1 MSILAIAIILFE
13 FAYGKDDDKTAL
25 YGVEMLFVAIMS
37 LVLLYTCILHKDKFI
52 AVANIVACIGV
63 LYYLVKS
70 ISIYIRE
77 KLKWKKTISDVKEI
91 VAERIVKIKHNY
103 NSKLYAEGGMLQTMK
118 SMTGFG
124 RASLESNGKN
134 YIIEIKTVNN
144 KYSDI
149 TVKSPKRLSFM
160 EDRIRKQIANRIT
173 RGKVE
178 VSVSFFDFSNKSKN
192 VVLNKEIAKEYIKQ
206 LKEIADENNLSE
218 NISVV
223 EIAKLP
229 DILNSIDSDNDEEIT
244 SEALQCLN
252 MALDSLIEMRKTEG
266 ENIKQD
272 LLVRIERV
280 QNLVDKIAENSK
292 GIVEEYVSKLEKRV
306 KEILKTDVVDENR
319 IAQEAV
325 IYADKTSIEEELTR
339 LNSHIVQFKELVNSD
354 GPVGKKL
361 DFMIQ
366 EMNRETNT
374 IGSKAGSGEITKAV
388 IDLKVELEDIRE
400 QIQNI
405 E

>member
-1 MSILAIAIILFE
+1 
-13 FAYGKDDDKTAL
+13 
-25 YGVEMLFVAIMS
+25 
-37 LVLLYTCILHKDKFI
+37 
-52 AVANIVACIGV
+52 
-63 LYYLVKS
+63 
-70 ISIYIRE
+70 
-77 KLKWKKTISDVKEI
+77 
-91 VAERIVKIKHNY
+91 
-103 NSKLYAEGGMLQTMK
+103 MK

-160 EDRIRKQIANRIT
+160 EDKIRKQIANRIT

-206 LKEIADENNLSE
+206 LREIADENNLSE
-218 NISVV
+218 NISIV

-229 DILNSIDSDNDEEIT
+229 DILNSIDSDNDEEIA

-339 LNSHIVQFKELVNSD
+339 LNSHIVQFKELINSD

>member
-1 MSILAIAIILFE
+1 
-13 FAYGKDDDKTAL
+13 
-25 YGVEMLFVAIMS
+25 
-37 LVLLYTCILHKDKFI
+37 
-52 AVANIVACIGV
+52 
-63 LYYLVKS
+63 
-70 ISIYIRE
+70 
-77 KLKWKKTISDVKEI
+77 
-91 VAERIVKIKHNY
+91 
-103 NSKLYAEGGMLQTMK
+103 MK

-149 TVKSPKRLSFM
+149 TVKSPKRLSFI
-160 EDRIRKQIANRIT
+160 EDKIRKQIANKIT
-173 RGKVE
+173 RWKVE

-206 LKEIADENNLSE
+206 LREIADENNLSE

-229 DILNSIDSDNDEEIT
+229 DILNSMDSDNDEEIT
-244 SEALQCLN
+244 NETLQCLN
-252 MALDSLIEMRKTEG
+252 MALDSLIDMRKAEG

-272 LLVRIERV
+272 LLIRIERV
-280 QNLVDKIAENSK
+280 KNLVDKIAENSK

-306 KEILKTDVVDENR
+306 KEILKNDVVDENR

-400 QIQNI
+400 QVQNI

>member
-1 MSILAIAIILFE
+1 
-13 FAYGKDDDKTAL
+13 
-25 YGVEMLFVAIMS
+25 
-37 LVLLYTCILHKDKFI
+37 
-52 AVANIVACIGV
+52 
-63 LYYLVKS
+63 
-70 ISIYIRE
+70 
-77 KLKWKKTISDVKEI
+77 
-91 VAERIVKIKHNY
+91 
-103 NSKLYAEGGMLQTMK
+103 MK

-124 RASLESNGKN
+124 RANLESNGKN

-144 KYSDI
+144 KYTDI

-160 EDRIRKQIANRIT
+160 EDKIRKQVANRIT

-206 LKEIADENNLSE
+206 LREIADENNLSE

-244 SEALQCLN
+244 NETLQCLN
-252 MALDSLIEMRKTEG
+252 MALDSLIDMRKAEG

-280 QNLVDKIAENSK
+280 KNLVDRITANSK

-306 KEILKTDVVDENR
+306 KEILKNDVVDENR

>member
-1 MSILAIAIILFE
+1 
-13 FAYGKDDDKTAL
+13 
-25 YGVEMLFVAIMS
+25 
-37 LVLLYTCILHKDKFI
+37 
-52 AVANIVACIGV
+52 
-63 LYYLVKS
+63 
-70 ISIYIRE
+70 
-77 KLKWKKTISDVKEI
+77 
-91 VAERIVKIKHNY
+91 
-103 NSKLYAEGGMLQTMK
+103 MK

-160 EDRIRKQIANRIT
+160 EDKIRKQIANRIT

-178 VSVSFFDFSNKSKN
+178 VSVSFFDSSNKSKN

-206 LKEIADENNLSE
+206 LREIADENNLSE

-229 DILNSIDSDNDEEIT
+229 DILNSIDSDNDEEIAG
-244 SEALQCLN
+244 EALQCLN
-252 MALDSLIEMRKTEG
+252 MALDSLIEMRKAEG

-354 GPVGKKL
+354 ESVGKKL

-388 IDLKVELEDIRE
+388 IDLKVELKDIRE

>member
-1 MSILAIAIILFE
+1 
-13 FAYGKDDDKTAL
+13 
-25 YGVEMLFVAIMS
+25 
-37 LVLLYTCILHKDKFI
+37 
-52 AVANIVACIGV
+52 
-63 LYYLVKS
+63 
-70 ISIYIRE
+70 
-77 KLKWKKTISDVKEI
+77 
-91 VAERIVKIKHNY
+91 
-103 NSKLYAEGGMLQTMK
+103 MK

-160 EDRIRKQIANRIT
+160 EDKIRKQIANRIT

-206 LKEIADENNLSE
+206 LREIADENNLSE

-229 DILNSIDSDNDEEIT
+229 DILNSIDSDNDEEIAG
-244 SEALQCLN
+244 EALKCLN
-252 MALDSLIEMRKTEG
+252 MALDSLIEMRKAEG

-292 GIVEEYVSKLEKRV
+292 GIVEECVSKLEKRV

>member
-1 MSILAIAIILFE
+1 
-13 FAYGKDDDKTAL
+13 
-25 YGVEMLFVAIMS
+25 
-37 LVLLYTCILHKDKFI
+37 
-52 AVANIVACIGV
+52 
-63 LYYLVKS
+63 
-70 ISIYIRE
+70 
-77 KLKWKKTISDVKEI
+77 
-91 VAERIVKIKHNY
+91 
-103 NSKLYAEGGMLQTMK
+103 MK

-160 EDRIRKQIANRIT
+160 EDKIRKQIANRIT

-206 LKEIADENNLSE
+206 LREIADENNLSE

-229 DILNSIDSDNDEEIT
+229 DILNSIDSDNDEEIAG
-244 SEALQCLN
+244 EALKCLN
-252 MALDSLIEMRKTEG
+252 MALDSLIEMRKAEG

-400 QIQNI
+400 QVQNI

>member
-1 MSILAIAIILFE
+1 
-13 FAYGKDDDKTAL
+13 
-25 YGVEMLFVAIMS
+25 
-37 LVLLYTCILHKDKFI
+37 
-52 AVANIVACIGV
+52 
-63 LYYLVKS
+63 
-70 ISIYIRE
+70 
-77 KLKWKKTISDVKEI
+77 
-91 VAERIVKIKHNY
+91 
-103 NSKLYAEGGMLQTMK
+103 MK

-160 EDRIRKQIANRIT
+160 EDKIRKQIANRIT

-206 LKEIADENNLSE
+206 LREIADENNLSE

-244 SEALQCLN
+244 SEVLQCLN
-252 MALDSLIEMRKTEG
+252 MALASLIEMRKTEG

-272 LLVRIERV
+272 LLIRIERV

-292 GIVEEYVSKLEKRV
+292 GIVEEYVSKLEQRV

>member
-1 MSILAIAIILFE
+1 
-13 FAYGKDDDKTAL
+13 
-25 YGVEMLFVAIMS
+25 
-37 LVLLYTCILHKDKFI
+37 
-52 AVANIVACIGV
+52 
-63 LYYLVKS
+63 
-70 ISIYIRE
+70 
-77 KLKWKKTISDVKEI
+77 
-91 VAERIVKIKHNY
+91 
-103 NSKLYAEGGMLQTMK
+103 MK

-149 TVKSPKRLSFM
+149 TVKSPKRLSFT
-160 EDRIRKQIANRIT
+160 EDKIRKQIANRIT

-206 LKEIADENNLSE
+206 LREIADENNLSE

-223 EIAKLP
+223 EIAELP
-229 DILNSIDSDNDEEIT
+229 DILNSIDSDNDEEIA

-252 MALDSLIEMRKTEG
+252 MALDSLIEMRKAEG

-339 LNSHIVQFKELVNSD
+339 LNSHIVQFKELVNND

>member
-1 MSILAIAIILFE
+1 
-13 FAYGKDDDKTAL
+13 
-25 YGVEMLFVAIMS
+25 
-37 LVLLYTCILHKDKFI
+37 
-52 AVANIVACIGV
+52 
-63 LYYLVKS
+63 
-70 ISIYIRE
+70 
-77 KLKWKKTISDVKEI
+77 
-91 VAERIVKIKHNY
+91 
-103 NSKLYAEGGMLQTMK
+103 MK

-160 EDRIRKQIANRIT
+160 EDKIRKQIANRIT

-206 LKEIADENNLSE
+206 LREIADENNLSE

-229 DILNSIDSDNDEEIT
+229 DILNSIDSDNGEEIA

-325 IYADKTSIEEELTR
+325 IYADKTSIEEELT
-339 LNSHIVQFKELVNSD
+339 SHIVQFKELVNSD

>member
-1 MSILAIAIILFE
+1 
-13 FAYGKDDDKTAL
+13 
-25 YGVEMLFVAIMS
+25 
-37 LVLLYTCILHKDKFI
+37 
-52 AVANIVACIGV
+52 
-63 LYYLVKS
+63 
-70 ISIYIRE
+70 
-77 KLKWKKTISDVKEI
+77 
-91 VAERIVKIKHNY
+91 
-103 NSKLYAEGGMLQTMK
+103 MK

-160 EDRIRKQIANRIT
+160 EDKIRKQIANRIT

-206 LKEIADENNLSE
+206 LREIADENNLSE

-229 DILNSIDSDNDEEIT
+229 DILNSIDSDNDEEIAG
-244 SEALQCLN
+244 EALQCLN

-374 IGSKAGSGEITKAV
+374 LGSKAGSGEITKAV

>member
-1 MSILAIAIILFE
+1 
-13 FAYGKDDDKTAL
+13 
-25 YGVEMLFVAIMS
+25 
-37 LVLLYTCILHKDKFI
+37 
-52 AVANIVACIGV
+52 
-63 LYYLVKS
+63 
-70 ISIYIRE
+70 
-77 KLKWKKTISDVKEI
+77 
-91 VAERIVKIKHNY
+91 
-103 NSKLYAEGGMLQTMK
+103 MK

-160 EDRIRKQIANRIT
+160 EDKIRKQIANRIT

-206 LKEIADENNLSE
+206 LREIADENNLSE

-229 DILNSIDSDNDEEIT
+229 DILNSIDSDNDEEIA

-252 MALDSLIEMRKTEG
+252 MALDSLIEMRKAEG

-272 LLVRIERV
+272 LLERIERV

-306 KEILKTDVVDENR
+306 KEILKTEVVDENR

>member
-1 MSILAIAIILFE
+1 
-13 FAYGKDDDKTAL
+13 
-25 YGVEMLFVAIMS
+25 
-37 LVLLYTCILHKDKFI
+37 
-52 AVANIVACIGV
+52 
-63 LYYLVKS
+63 
-70 ISIYIRE
+70 
-77 KLKWKKTISDVKEI
+77 
-91 VAERIVKIKHNY
+91 
-103 NSKLYAEGGMLQTMK
+103 MK

-160 EDRIRKQIANRIT
+160 EDKIRKQIANRIT

-206 LKEIADENNLSE
+206 LREIADENNLSE

-229 DILNSIDSDNDEEIT
+229 DILNSIDSDNDEEIA

-252 MALDSLIEMRKTEG
+252 MALDSLIEMRKAEG

-280 QNLVDKIAENSK
+280 KNLVDKIAENSK
-292 GIVEEYVSKLEKRV
+292 GIVEEYVSKLEKRI

>member
-1 MSILAIAIILFE
+1 
-13 FAYGKDDDKTAL
+13 
-25 YGVEMLFVAIMS
+25 
-37 LVLLYTCILHKDKFI
+37 
-52 AVANIVACIGV
+52 
-63 LYYLVKS
+63 
-70 ISIYIRE
+70 
-77 KLKWKKTISDVKEI
+77 
-91 VAERIVKIKHNY
+91 
-103 NSKLYAEGGMLQTMK
+103 MK

-160 EDRIRKQIANRIT
+160 EDKIRKQITNRIT

-206 LKEIADENNLSE
+206 LREIADENNLSE

-229 DILNSIDSDNDEEIT
+229 DILNSIDSDNDEEIA

-252 MALDSLIEMRKTEG
+252 MALDSLIEMRKAEG
-266 ENIKQD
+266 KNIKQD

-354 GPVGKKL
+354 ESVGKKL

>member
-1 MSILAIAIILFE
+1 
-13 FAYGKDDDKTAL
+13 
-25 YGVEMLFVAIMS
+25 
-37 LVLLYTCILHKDKFI
+37 
-52 AVANIVACIGV
+52 
-63 LYYLVKS
+63 
-70 ISIYIRE
+70 
-77 KLKWKKTISDVKEI
+77 
-91 VAERIVKIKHNY
+91 
-103 NSKLYAEGGMLQTMK
+103 MK

-160 EDRIRKQIANRIT
+160 EDKIRKQIANRIT

-206 LKEIADENNLSE
+206 LREIADENNLSE

-229 DILNSIDSDNDEEIT
+229 DILNSIDSDNDEEIAG
-244 SEALQCLN
+244 EALQCLN

-374 IGSKAGSGEITKAV
+374 IGSKAGSGEITNKFS
-388 IDLKVELEDIRE
+388 ILK
-400 QIQNI
+400 
-405 E
+405 

>member
-1 MSILAIAIILFE
+1 
-13 FAYGKDDDKTAL
+13 
-25 YGVEMLFVAIMS
+25 
-37 LVLLYTCILHKDKFI
+37 
-52 AVANIVACIGV
+52 
-63 LYYLVKS
+63 
-70 ISIYIRE
+70 
-77 KLKWKKTISDVKEI
+77 
-91 VAERIVKIKHNY
+91 
-103 NSKLYAEGGMLQTMK
+103 
-118 SMTGFG
+118 
-124 RASLESNGKN
+124 
-134 YIIEIKTVNN
+134 
-144 KYSDI
+144 
-149 TVKSPKRLSFM
+149 
-160 EDRIRKQIANRIT
+160 
-173 RGKVE
+173 
-178 VSVSFFDFSNKSKN
+178 
-192 VVLNKEIAKEYIKQ
+192 
-206 LKEIADENNLSE
+206 
-218 NISVV
+218 
-223 EIAKLP
+223 
-229 DILNSIDSDNDEEIT
+229 
-244 SEALQCLN
+244 
-252 MALDSLIEMRKTEG
+252 MRKAEG

>member
-1 MSILAIAIILFE
+1 
-13 FAYGKDDDKTAL
+13 
-25 YGVEMLFVAIMS
+25 
-37 LVLLYTCILHKDKFI
+37 
-52 AVANIVACIGV
+52 
-63 LYYLVKS
+63 
-70 ISIYIRE
+70 
-77 KLKWKKTISDVKEI
+77 
-91 VAERIVKIKHNY
+91 
-103 NSKLYAEGGMLQTMK
+103 MK

-160 EDRIRKQIANRIT
+160 EDKIRKQIANRIT

-206 LKEIADENNLSE
+206 LREIADENNLSE

-252 MALDSLIEMRKTEG
+252 MALDSLIEMRKAEG
-266 ENIKQD
+266 KNIKQD

>member
-1 MSILAIAIILFE
+1 
-13 FAYGKDDDKTAL
+13 
-25 YGVEMLFVAIMS
+25 
-37 LVLLYTCILHKDKFI
+37 
-52 AVANIVACIGV
+52 
-63 LYYLVKS
+63 
-70 ISIYIRE
+70 
-77 KLKWKKTISDVKEI
+77 
-91 VAERIVKIKHNY
+91 
-103 NSKLYAEGGMLQTMK
+103 LQTMK

-160 EDRIRKQIANRIT
+160 EDKIRKQIANRIT

-206 LKEIADENNLSE
+206 LREIADENNLSE

-229 DILNSIDSDNDEEIT
+229 DILNSIDSDNDEEIA
-244 SEALQCLN
+244 SETLQCLN

>member
-1 MSILAIAIILFE
+1 
-13 FAYGKDDDKTAL
+13 
-25 YGVEMLFVAIMS
+25 
-37 LVLLYTCILHKDKFI
+37 
-52 AVANIVACIGV
+52 
-63 LYYLVKS
+63 
-70 ISIYIRE
+70 
-77 KLKWKKTISDVKEI
+77 
-91 VAERIVKIKHNY
+91 
-103 NSKLYAEGGMLQTMK
+103 MK

-149 TVKSPKRLSFM
+149 TVKSTKRLSFT
-160 EDRIRKQIANRIT
+160 EDKIRKQIANRIT

-206 LKEIADENNLSE
+206 LREIADENNLSE

-229 DILNSIDSDNDEEIT
+229 DILNSIDSDNDEEIA

-252 MALDSLIEMRKTEG
+252 MALDSLIEMRKAEG

-280 QNLVDKIAENSK
+280 KNLVDKIAENSK

>member
-1 MSILAIAIILFE
+1 
-13 FAYGKDDDKTAL
+13 
-25 YGVEMLFVAIMS
+25 
-37 LVLLYTCILHKDKFI
+37 
-52 AVANIVACIGV
+52 
-63 LYYLVKS
+63 
-70 ISIYIRE
+70 
-77 KLKWKKTISDVKEI
+77 
-91 VAERIVKIKHNY
+91 
-103 NSKLYAEGGMLQTMK
+103 MK

-124 RASLESNGKN
+124 RASIESNGKN

>member
-1 MSILAIAIILFE
+1 
-13 FAYGKDDDKTAL
+13 
-25 YGVEMLFVAIMS
+25 
-37 LVLLYTCILHKDKFI
+37 
-52 AVANIVACIGV
+52 
-63 LYYLVKS
+63 
-70 ISIYIRE
+70 
-77 KLKWKKTISDVKEI
+77 
-91 VAERIVKIKHNY
+91 
-103 NSKLYAEGGMLQTMK
+103 MK

-160 EDRIRKQIANRIT
+160 EDKIRKQIANRIT

-206 LKEIADENNLSE
+206 LREIADENNLSE

-229 DILNSIDSDNDEEIT
+229 DILNSIDSDNDEEIA

-252 MALDSLIEMRKTEG
+252 MALDSLIEMRKAEG

-366 EMNRETNT
+366 EMNREINT
-374 IGSKAGSGEITKAV
+374 IGSKSGKFEITQLV
-388 IDLKVELEDIRE
+388 IKIKTQIEDIRE

>member
-1 MSILAIAIILFE
+1 
-13 FAYGKDDDKTAL
+13 
-25 YGVEMLFVAIMS
+25 
-37 LVLLYTCILHKDKFI
+37 
-52 AVANIVACIGV
+52 
-63 LYYLVKS
+63 
-70 ISIYIRE
+70 
-77 KLKWKKTISDVKEI
+77 
-91 VAERIVKIKHNY
+91 
-103 NSKLYAEGGMLQTMK
+103 MK

-400 QIQNI
+400 QVQNI

>member
-1 MSILAIAIILFE
+1 
-13 FAYGKDDDKTAL
+13 
-25 YGVEMLFVAIMS
+25 
-37 LVLLYTCILHKDKFI
+37 
-52 AVANIVACIGV
+52 
-63 LYYLVKS
+63 
-70 ISIYIRE
+70 
-77 KLKWKKTISDVKEI
+77 
-91 VAERIVKIKHNY
+91 
-103 NSKLYAEGGMLQTMK
+103 MK

-149 TVKSPKRLSFM
+149 TVKSPKRLSFI
-160 EDRIRKQIANRIT
+160 EDKIRKQIANKIT

-192 VVLNKEIAKEYIKQ
+192 VVLNKKIAKEYIKQ
-206 LKEIADENNLSE
+206 LREIADENNLSE

-229 DILNSIDSDNDEEIT
+229 DILNSIDSDNDEEIINET
-244 SEALQCLN
+244 LQCLN
-252 MALDSLIEMRKTEG
+252 MALDSLIDMRKAEG

-272 LLVRIERV
+272 LLIRIERV
-280 QNLVDKIAENSK
+280 KNLVDKIAENSK

-306 KEILKTDVVDENR
+306 KEILKNDVVDENR

-400 QIQNI
+400 QVQNI

>member
-1 MSILAIAIILFE
+1 
-13 FAYGKDDDKTAL
+13 
-25 YGVEMLFVAIMS
+25 
-37 LVLLYTCILHKDKFI
+37 
-52 AVANIVACIGV
+52 
-63 LYYLVKS
+63 
-70 ISIYIRE
+70 
-77 KLKWKKTISDVKEI
+77 
-91 VAERIVKIKHNY
+91 
-103 NSKLYAEGGMLQTMK
+103 MK

-124 RASLESNGKN
+124 RASLESNSKN

-160 EDRIRKQIANRIT
+160 EDKIRKQIANRIT

-206 LKEIADENNLSE
+206 LREIADENNLSE

-229 DILNSIDSDNDEEIT
+229 DILNSIDSDNDEEIAG
-244 SEALQCLN
+244 EALKCLN
-252 MALDSLIEMRKTEG
+252 MALDSLIEMRKAEG

>member
-1 MSILAIAIILFE
+1 
-13 FAYGKDDDKTAL
+13 
-25 YGVEMLFVAIMS
+25 
-37 LVLLYTCILHKDKFI
+37 
-52 AVANIVACIGV
+52 
-63 LYYLVKS
+63 
-70 ISIYIRE
+70 
-77 KLKWKKTISDVKEI
+77 
-91 VAERIVKIKHNY
+91 
-103 NSKLYAEGGMLQTMK
+103 MK

-160 EDRIRKQIANRIT
+160 EDKIRKQIANRIT

-192 VVLNKEIAKEYIKQ
+192 VVLNKKIAKEYIKQ
-206 LKEIADENNLSE
+206 LREIADENNLSE
-218 NISVV
+218 NISIV

-229 DILNSIDSDNDEEIT
+229 DILNSIDSDNDEEIA

-252 MALDSLIEMRKTEG
+252 MALDSLIEMRKAEG

-339 LNSHIVQFKELVNSD
+339 LNSHIVQFKELINSD

>member
-1 MSILAIAIILFE
+1 
-13 FAYGKDDDKTAL
+13 
-25 YGVEMLFVAIMS
+25 
-37 LVLLYTCILHKDKFI
+37 
-52 AVANIVACIGV
+52 
-63 LYYLVKS
+63 
-70 ISIYIRE
+70 
-77 KLKWKKTISDVKEI
+77 
-91 VAERIVKIKHNY
+91 
-103 NSKLYAEGGMLQTMK
+103 MK

-160 EDRIRKQIANRIT
+160 EDKIRKQIANRIT

-206 LKEIADENNLSE
+206 LREIADENNLSE

-229 DILNSIDSDNDEEIT
+229 DILNSIDSDNDEESA

-252 MALDSLIEMRKTEG
+252 MALDSLIEMRKAEG

>member
-1 MSILAIAIILFE
+1 
-13 FAYGKDDDKTAL
+13 
-25 YGVEMLFVAIMS
+25 
-37 LVLLYTCILHKDKFI
+37 
-52 AVANIVACIGV
+52 
-63 LYYLVKS
+63 
-70 ISIYIRE
+70 
-77 KLKWKKTISDVKEI
+77 
-91 VAERIVKIKHNY
+91 
-103 NSKLYAEGGMLQTMK
+103 MK

-160 EDRIRKQIANRIT
+160 EDKIRKQIANRIT
-173 RGKVE
+173 RGKVD

-206 LKEIADENNLSE
+206 LREIADENNLSE

-229 DILNSIDSDNDEEIT
+229 DILNSIDSDNDEEIAG
-244 SEALQCLN
+244 EALKCLN
-252 MALDSLIEMRKTEG
+252 MALDSLIEMRKAEG

>member
-1 MSILAIAIILFE
+1 
-13 FAYGKDDDKTAL
+13 
-25 YGVEMLFVAIMS
+25 
-37 LVLLYTCILHKDKFI
+37 
-52 AVANIVACIGV
+52 
-63 LYYLVKS
+63 
-70 ISIYIRE
+70 
-77 KLKWKKTISDVKEI
+77 
-91 VAERIVKIKHNY
+91 
-103 NSKLYAEGGMLQTMK
+103 MK

-160 EDRIRKQIANRIT
+160 EDKIRKQIANRIT

-206 LKEIADENNLSE
+206 LREIADENNLSE

-229 DILNSIDSDNDEEIT
+229 DILNLIDSDNDEEIAG
-244 SEALQCLN
+244 EALKCLN

>member
-1 MSILAIAIILFE
+1 
-13 FAYGKDDDKTAL
+13 
-25 YGVEMLFVAIMS
+25 
-37 LVLLYTCILHKDKFI
+37 
-52 AVANIVACIGV
+52 
-63 LYYLVKS
+63 
-70 ISIYIRE
+70 
-77 KLKWKKTISDVKEI
+77 
-91 VAERIVKIKHNY
+91 
-103 NSKLYAEGGMLQTMK
+103 MK

-160 EDRIRKQIANRIT
+160 EDKIRKQIANIIT

-178 VSVSFFDFSNKSKN
+178 VLVSFFDFSNKSKN

-206 LKEIADENNLSE
+206 LREIADENNLSE

-229 DILNSIDSDNDEEIT
+229 DILNSIDSDNDEEIA

-252 MALDSLIEMRKTEG
+252 MALDSLIEMRKAEG

>member
-1 MSILAIAIILFE
+1 
-13 FAYGKDDDKTAL
+13 
-25 YGVEMLFVAIMS
+25 
-37 LVLLYTCILHKDKFI
+37 
-52 AVANIVACIGV
+52 
-63 LYYLVKS
+63 
-70 ISIYIRE
+70 
-77 KLKWKKTISDVKEI
+77 
-91 VAERIVKIKHNY
+91 
-103 NSKLYAEGGMLQTMK
+103 
-118 SMTGFG
+118 
-124 RASLESNGKN
+124 
-134 YIIEIKTVNN
+134 
-144 KYSDI
+144 
-149 TVKSPKRLSFM
+149 
-160 EDRIRKQIANRIT
+160 
-173 RGKVE
+173 
-178 VSVSFFDFSNKSKN
+178 
-192 VVLNKEIAKEYIKQ
+192 
-206 LKEIADENNLSE
+206 
-218 NISVV
+218 
-223 EIAKLP
+223 
-229 DILNSIDSDNDEEIT
+229 
-244 SEALQCLN
+244 

-272 LLVRIERV
+272 SLVRIERV

-339 LNSHIVQFKELVNSD
+339 LNSHIVQFKELVNCD

>member
-1 MSILAIAIILFE
+1 
-13 FAYGKDDDKTAL
+13 
-25 YGVEMLFVAIMS
+25 
-37 LVLLYTCILHKDKFI
+37 
-52 AVANIVACIGV
+52 
-63 LYYLVKS
+63 
-70 ISIYIRE
+70 
-77 KLKWKKTISDVKEI
+77 
-91 VAERIVKIKHNY
+91 
-103 NSKLYAEGGMLQTMK
+103 MK

-160 EDRIRKQIANRIT
+160 EDKIRKQIANRIT

-206 LKEIADENNLSE
+206 LREIADENNLSE

-229 DILNSIDSDNDEEIT
+229 DILNSIDSDNDEEIA

-388 IDLKVELEDIRE
+388 IDLKIELEDIRE

>member
-1 MSILAIAIILFE
+1 
-13 FAYGKDDDKTAL
+13 
-25 YGVEMLFVAIMS
+25 
-37 LVLLYTCILHKDKFI
+37 
-52 AVANIVACIGV
+52 
-63 LYYLVKS
+63 
-70 ISIYIRE
+70 
-77 KLKWKKTISDVKEI
+77 
-91 VAERIVKIKHNY
+91 
-103 NSKLYAEGGMLQTMK
+103 MK

-124 RASLESNGKN
+124 RATLESNGRN
-134 YIIEIKTVNN
+134 YVIEIKTVNN

-149 TVKSPKRLSFM
+149 TVKAPKRFSFM
-160 EDRIRKQIANRIT
+160 EDKIRKQIANKIT
-173 RGKVE
+173 RGKID
-178 VSVSFFDFSNKSKN
+178 VSISFFDFSSKSKN
-192 VVLNKEIAKEYIKQ
+192 IVLNKEIAKEYITQ
-206 LKEIADENNLSE
+206 LREIADENNLSE

-229 DILNSIDSDNDEEIT
+229 DIDSNDDEEIT
-244 SEALQCLN
+244 NELVQCLN
-252 MALDSLIEMRKTEG
+252 MAIENLIEMRKNEG

-280 QNLVDKIAENSK
+280 QKLVDEITQNSK
-292 GIVEEYVSKLEKRV
+292 GIVEEYVNKLEKRV
-306 KEILKTDVVDENR
+306 KEILKTDVVDEDR

-339 LNSHIVQFKELVNSD
+339 LNSHIVQFKELANSD

-374 IGSKAGSGEITKAV
+374 IGSKAGSGEITKDV

-400 QIQNI
+400 QVQNI

>member
-1 MSILAIAIILFE
+1 
-13 FAYGKDDDKTAL
+13 
-25 YGVEMLFVAIMS
+25 
-37 LVLLYTCILHKDKFI
+37 
-52 AVANIVACIGV
+52 
-63 LYYLVKS
+63 
-70 ISIYIRE
+70 
-77 KLKWKKTISDVKEI
+77 
-91 VAERIVKIKHNY
+91 
-103 NSKLYAEGGMLQTMK
+103 MK

-160 EDRIRKQIANRIT
+160 EDKIRKQIANRIT

-229 DILNSIDSDNDEEIT
+229 DILNSIDSDNDEEIAG
-244 SEALQCLN
+244 EALQCLN
-252 MALDSLIEMRKTEG
+252 MALDSLIEMRKAEG

>member
-1 MSILAIAIILFE
+1 
-13 FAYGKDDDKTAL
+13 
-25 YGVEMLFVAIMS
+25 
-37 LVLLYTCILHKDKFI
+37 
-52 AVANIVACIGV
+52 
-63 LYYLVKS
+63 
-70 ISIYIRE
+70 
-77 KLKWKKTISDVKEI
+77 
-91 VAERIVKIKHNY
+91 
-103 NSKLYAEGGMLQTMK
+103 MK

-160 EDRIRKQIANRIT
+160 EDKIRKQIANRIT

-206 LKEIADENNLSE
+206 LREIADENNLSE

-229 DILNSIDSDNDEEIT
+229 DILNSIDSDNDEEIA

-339 LNSHIVQFKELVNSD
+339 LNSHIVQFKELINSD
-354 GPVGKKL
+354 GPDGKKL

>member
-1 MSILAIAIILFE
+1 
-13 FAYGKDDDKTAL
+13 
-25 YGVEMLFVAIMS
+25 
-37 LVLLYTCILHKDKFI
+37 
-52 AVANIVACIGV
+52 
-63 LYYLVKS
+63 
-70 ISIYIRE
+70 
-77 KLKWKKTISDVKEI
+77 
-91 VAERIVKIKHNY
+91 
-103 NSKLYAEGGMLQTMK
+103 MK

-160 EDRIRKQIANRIT
+160 EDKIRKQIANRIT

-206 LKEIADENNLSE
+206 LREIADENNLSE

-229 DILNSIDSDNDEEIT
+229 DILNSIDSDNDEEIA

-339 LNSHIVQFKELVNSD
+339 LNSHIVQFKELINSD

>member
-1 MSILAIAIILFE
+1 
-13 FAYGKDDDKTAL
+13 
-25 YGVEMLFVAIMS
+25 
-37 LVLLYTCILHKDKFI
+37 
-52 AVANIVACIGV
+52 
-63 LYYLVKS
+63 
-70 ISIYIRE
+70 
-77 KLKWKKTISDVKEI
+77 
-91 VAERIVKIKHNY
+91 
-103 NSKLYAEGGMLQTMK
+103 MK
-118 SMTGFG
+118 SLTGFG

-160 EDRIRKQIANRIT
+160 EDKIRKQIANRIT

-206 LKEIADENNLSE
+206 LREIADENNLSE

-229 DILNSIDSDNDEEIT
+229 DILNSIDSDNDEEIAG
-244 SEALQCLN
+244 EALKCLN
-252 MALDSLIEMRKTEG
+252 MALDSLIEMRKAEG

>member
-1 MSILAIAIILFE
+1 
-13 FAYGKDDDKTAL
+13 
-25 YGVEMLFVAIMS
+25 
-37 LVLLYTCILHKDKFI
+37 
-52 AVANIVACIGV
+52 
-63 LYYLVKS
+63 
-70 ISIYIRE
+70 
-77 KLKWKKTISDVKEI
+77 
-91 VAERIVKIKHNY
+91 
-103 NSKLYAEGGMLQTMK
+103 MK

-160 EDRIRKQIANRIT
+160 EDKIRKQIANRIT

-178 VSVSFFDFSNKSKN
+178 VLVSFFDFSNKSKN

-206 LKEIADENNLSE
+206 LREIADENNLSE

-229 DILNSIDSDNDEEIT
+229 DILNSIDSDNDEEIA

-252 MALDSLIEMRKTEG
+252 MALDSLIEMRKAEG

-272 LLVRIERV
+272 LLERIERV

-306 KEILKTDVVDENR
+306 KEILKTEVVDENR